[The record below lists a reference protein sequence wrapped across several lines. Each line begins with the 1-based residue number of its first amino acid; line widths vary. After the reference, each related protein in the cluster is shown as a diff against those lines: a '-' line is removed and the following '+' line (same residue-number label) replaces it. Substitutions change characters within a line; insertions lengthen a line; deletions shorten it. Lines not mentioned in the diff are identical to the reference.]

1 MNEDDYSILLIR
13 FKNTFKEKPQI
24 YKDIIKCI
32 YLFTSGI
39 ISMSEFEEVVETAFK
54 ELDAM
59 KECERL
65 LKILR
70 SRCKG
75 RKQLTWY
82 CKSLAELTQA
92 KCKRMG
98 SYLCLPE
105 DYPSLVST
113 GRLSSLASELNNM
126 WISVAS
132 GSEDN
137 SFKVTRKNIYEEQL
151 CKCEDERFEHDMAI
165 NCCDY
170 AIKELEKVL
179 EEIPNNS
186 DR

>member
-1 MNEDDYSILLIR
+1 MNEDDCFILHTGL
-13 FKNTFKEKPQI
+13 KNTFKEKPQI

-32 YLFTSGI
+32 YLYTLGI
-39 ISMSEFEEVVETAFK
+39 ISMAEFEEVIETIFE

-65 LKILR
+65 LKILG
-70 SRCKG
+70 SRCKS
-75 RKQLTWY
+75 RKQLTWC
-82 CKSLAELTQA
+82 CKSLAELTQV

-105 DYPSLVST
+105 DYPSIIST
-113 GRLSSLASELNNM
+113 GRDPLLASELNNM

-170 AIKELEKVL
+170 AIKGLEKIL
-179 EEIPNNS
+179 EEIPKNS